1 MTTDEVDDYLAKV
14 SDEDRAALE
23 ALRRTIRQAAPEA
36 TETISYGVPTF
47 KHHGGLVGFGAGKS
61 HCSLYVMSTSA
72 MDTLVKDLAGFDT
85 SKGTVRFSPDEPLPA
100 ALVKKIVKTRIK
112 ENEARR

>member
-1 MTTDEVDDYLAKV
+1 MTTEEVDNYLAKV
-14 SDEDRAALE
+14 SDEARAALE
-23 ALRRTIRQAAPEA
+23 TLRQIIRDAAPEA

-47 KHHGGLVGFGAGKS
+47 KHQGGLVGFGAGKS

-72 MDTLVKDLAGFDT
+72 MDTLGKDLKGFET
-85 SKGTVRFSPDEPLPA
+85 SKGTVRFSPEKPLPA
-100 ALVKKIVKTRIK
+100 ALVRKIVKTRIK

>member
-1 MTTDEVDDYLAKV
+1 MTSDEVDNYLAKV
-14 SDEDRAALE
+14 SEEARAALE
-23 ALRRTIRQAAPEA
+23 DLRQIIRGAAPEA

-47 KHHGGLVGFGAGKS
+47 KYQGGLVGFGAGKS

-72 MDTLVKDLAGFDT
+72 MDTLDKDLVGFDT
-85 SKGTVRFSPDEPLPA
+85 AKGTVRFSPDKPLPA